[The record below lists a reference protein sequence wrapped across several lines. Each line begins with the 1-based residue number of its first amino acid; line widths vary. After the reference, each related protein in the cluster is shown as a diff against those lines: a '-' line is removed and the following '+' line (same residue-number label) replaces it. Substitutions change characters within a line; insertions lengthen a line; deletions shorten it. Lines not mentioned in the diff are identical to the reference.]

1 MSNFVVQFP
10 LIVEKWQ
17 ADILNKRMEIGRKIY
32 NSLLGKTL
40 KKYNEMIKTREY
52 KSLVNSLERESDGR
66 VKSTDKSKK
75 NKEIYKQIN
84 ALRVEYKI
92 SEYDFHS
99 DVKPFQKYYKKHI
112 DSFTAQKIG
121 TNLWKSYEKFL
132 FGNGKQIHFKKY
144 DTFNSL
150 EGKSNKSGIKFR
162 NDKIEWNGLIIP
174 VKIDYDN
181 YYENEAMKSDIAYCR
196 IVRKFIRGK
205 YKFYVQ
211 IVFRGV
217 PPVKINNETEKIK
230 RTIGFGD
237 VGIDIGTSTIAY
249 CSKDELKI
257 LELANKVRDTSKQK
271 RVLLRAMD
279 RSKRA
284 TNTNNFNKDGT
295 VKTGTKNWIFS
306 NRYFKLKNKL
316 KDIYRKESDIRKYQH
331 ECLANHIISLGDKI
345 YVEKMNFSGLRRR
358 SKNTEKNSQGKF
370 KRKKRFGKSLGN
382 RAPSMLLEIID
393 RKLKYYGK
401 ELTKINTYS
410 VKASQFEH
418 TTKTHKKVSLNQR
431 WKIIGNNKVQR
442 DLYSSFLIMNINP
455 DLESIN
461 VEKCNNRF
469 DIFLKLH
476 SLEVNRLLGNKNLR
490 SIGI

>member
-1 MSNFVVQFP
+1 MSNFIVQFP
-10 LIVEKWQ
+10 LVVEKWQ
-17 ADILNKRMEIGRKIY
+17 TDILNKRFEIGRKIY
-32 NSLLGKTL
+32 NSLVSKTL
-40 KKYNEMIKTREY
+40 KRYKEMIKTNEY
-52 KSLVNSLERESDGR
+52 KNLINSLERDNNGNL
-66 VKSTDKSKK
+66 KPNSKI
-75 NKEIYKQIN
+75 NKDIFKQFN
-84 ALRVEYKI
+84 ELRKKYKI
-92 SEYDFHS
+92 SEYNFHT

-132 FGNGKQIHFKKY
+132 FGNGKHIHFKKY

-196 IVRKFIRGK
+196 IVRKFIRGR

-211 IVFRGV
+211 IVFKGV
-217 PPVKINNETEKIK
+217 PPVKINSETGEFK
-230 RTIGFGD
+230 RTIGNGD

-271 RVLLRAMD
+271 RVILRAMD

-284 TNTNNFNKDGT
+284 INTNNFNKDGT

-316 KDIYRKESDIRKYQH
+316 KDIYRKEADIRKYQH

-345 YVEKMNFSGLRRR
+345 YVEKMSFSGLQKR
-358 SKNTEKNSQGKF
+358 SKNTEKNEKGKF

-393 RKLKYYGK
+393 RKLKYFRK
-401 ELTKINTYS
+401 ELIKINTYS

-418 TTKTHKKVSLNQR
+418 TSQTYKKISLNQR

-461 VEKCNNRF
+461 IEKCNNRF
-469 DIFLKLH
+469 DDFIKLH
-476 SLEVNRLLGNKNLR
+476 SLEVNRLLCNKNLR

>member
-1 MSNFVVQFP
+1 MSNFIVQFP
-10 LIVEKWQ
+10 LVVEKWQ
-17 ADILNKRMEIGRKIY
+17 ADILNKRFEIGRKIY
-32 NSLLGKTL
+32 NSLVSKTL
-40 KKYNEMIKTREY
+40 KRYKEMIKTNEY
-52 KSLVNSLERESDGR
+52 KNLINSLERDNNGNL
-66 VKSTDKSKK
+66 KPNSKINK
-75 NKEIYKQIN
+75 NIFKQLN
-84 ALRVEYKI
+84 ELRKKYKI
-92 SEYDFHS
+92 SEYNFHT

-132 FGNGKQIHFKKY
+132 FGNGKHIHFKKY
-144 DTFNSL
+144 YTFNSL

-196 IVRKFIRGK
+196 IVRKFIRGR

-211 IVFRGV
+211 IVFKGV
-217 PPVKINNETEKIK
+217 PPVKINSETGEFK
-230 RTIGFGD
+230 RTIGDGD
-237 VGIDIGTSTIAY
+237 VGIDIGISTIAY

-331 ECLANHIISLGDKI
+331 ECLANHIISLGNKI
-345 YVEKMNFSGLRRR
+345 YVEKMNFNGLQKR
-358 SKNTEKNSQGKF
+358 SKNTEKNEKGKF

-393 RKLKYYGK
+393 RKLKYFGK
-401 ELTKINTYS
+401 ELIKINTYS
-410 VKASQFEH
+410 VKASQFDH
-418 TTKTHKKVSLNQR
+418 TSQTHKKISLNQR

-461 VEKCNNRF
+461 IEKCNNRF
-469 DIFLKLH
+469 DDFIKLH